1 MNDIYKIVFG
11 IMLILIIFGVI
22 FEVEKKRLE
31 REAQIEKQIKSIQR
45 DLDELE
51 NINIIKENKNE

>member
-22 FEVEKKRLE
+22 FEFEKNQRE
-31 REAQIEKQIKSIQR
+31 RETQLKKQIKSIQR
-45 DLDELE
+45 DLDKLE
-51 NINIIKENKNE
+51 NINIIKEKE